1 MSPSKR
7 GDSIMNKRPSRLN
20 AYKHG
25 LTGQTLILTAEDKP
39 AYDQHCQSYVDLYK
53 PAGRPEQLL
62 VQIIADDYWRA
73 LRARAL
79 ETAQMSQIF
88 DHTSN
93 PTLEPR
99 QEKTLGNLALYIQRI
114 ERSLRNNT
122 KALQE
127 MQTQRQQEEHREA
140 DSNPAR
146 GRQVQHK
153 QASAAPGKL
162 VFSPT
167 AAAPSSARED
177 RPQAAEN
184 LPPAQSQPVSTPAR
198 AVRMTQAA

>member
-1 MSPSKR
+1 
-7 GDSIMNKRPSRLN
+7 MNKRPSRLN

-88 DHTSN
+88 DYTSN
-93 PTLEPR
+93 PTLDVR

-114 ERSLRNNT
+114 ERSLCNNT
-122 KALQE
+122 RALQE
-127 MQTQRQQEEHREA
+127 MQTQRHAADTSHANDRRQA
-140 DSNPAR
+140 DSSPAPE
-146 GRQVQHK
+146 RQPQHK
-153 QASAAPGKL
+153 QAAAAPGKF

-167 AAAPSSARED
+167 AATPSGTRKDHE
-177 RPQAAEN
+177 QAAEN
-184 LPPAQSQPVSTPAR
+184 PPAADPQPVSTPAP

>member
-1 MSPSKR
+1 MQT
-7 GDSIMNKRPSRLN
+7 RPSSLN

-39 AYDQHCQSYVDLYK
+39 AYDQHCQSYVDLYL
-53 PAGRPEQLL
+53 PVGRPEQLL

-114 ERSLRNNT
+114 ERSIRNNT
-122 KALQE
+122 RALQE
-127 MQTQRQQEEHREA
+127 MQTQRQEAGRQADSSHPADRREA
-140 DSNPAR
+140 DSDPAAE
-146 GRQVQHK
+146 RQPQQK
-153 QASAAPGKL
+153 QAAAAPANL
-162 VFSPT
+162 VFSP
-167 AAAPSSARED
+167 AVAAPPSARED
-177 RPQAAEN
+177 RPQATEN
-184 LPPAQSQPVSTPAR
+184 LPAADSQPVSTPAK
-198 AVRMTQAA
+198 AGQMTQAA

>member
-1 MSPSKR
+1 
-7 GDSIMNKRPSRLN
+7 MNKRPSSLN

-88 DHTSN
+88 DYSSN
-93 PTLEPR
+93 PTLDAR

-122 KALQE
+122 RALQE
-127 MQTQRQQEEHREA
+127 MQTQRDAVEKQEAEHREA
-140 DSNPAR
+140 DSNPAPE
-146 GRQVQHK
+146 RQAQPK
-153 QASAAPGKL
+153 QAAAAPGKF

-167 AAAPSSARED
+167 AATPSGTRKDHE
-177 RPQAAEN
+177 QAAEN
-184 LPPAQSQPVSTPAR
+184 PPAADPQPVSTPAP